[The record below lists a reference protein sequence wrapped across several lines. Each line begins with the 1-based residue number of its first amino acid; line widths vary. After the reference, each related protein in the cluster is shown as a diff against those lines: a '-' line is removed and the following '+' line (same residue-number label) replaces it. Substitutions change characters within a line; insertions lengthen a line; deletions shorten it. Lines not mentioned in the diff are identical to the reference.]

1 MNTIAQ
7 QITYRH
13 ALARQLGLTYLQY
26 ENLRY
31 EFYIDWCIHLLRS
44 GELQFALTLKT
55 LLTHDNLL
63 NWYEDQ
69 WYSEVEKTIERLYG
83 NDITLFNAEDI
94 YLLIC
99 IYAENILQYYPSV
112 LLKKITSRTAHNG
125 DEAETKR
132 RHTEHV
138 PNTKRTRTEH

>member
-1 MNTIAQ
+1 MNTIPQ

-13 ALARQLGLTYLQY
+13 ALARQLGITYLQY

-31 EFYIDWCIHLLRS
+31 EFYIDWSIPLLACPPS
-44 GELQFALTLKT
+44 GVRGLQLKT
-55 LLTHDNLL
+55 LIAHDNLL

-112 LLKKITSRTAHNG
+112 LLKKIKQTQYENRT
-125 DEAETKR
+125 
-132 RHTEHV
+132 
-138 PNTKRTRTEH
+138 

>member
-31 EFYIDWCIHLLRS
+31 EFYIDWCVHLIQQ
-44 GELQFALTLKT
+44 GKALHLKP
-55 LLTHDNLL
+55 LVSHDSLM
-63 NWYEDQ
+63 NWYDDQ

-83 NDITLFNAEDI
+83 NDITLFNADDVL
-94 YLLIC
+94 LLIT
-99 IYAENILQYYPSV
+99 IYAENLLQYYPSI
-112 LLKKITSRTAHNG
+112 LLKKITARA
-125 DEAETKR
+125 
-132 RHTEHV
+132 
-138 PNTKRTRTEH
+138 TRTEDKPNKI

>member
-31 EFYIDWCIHLLRS
+31 EFYNEWCTNLCNTARGLH
-44 GELQFALTLKT
+44 LKT
-55 LLTHDNLL
+55 LITHDTLL
-63 NWYEDQ
+63 NWYDDQ

-83 NDITLFNAEDI
+83 NDITLFNADDVL
-94 YLLIC
+94 LLIT
-99 IYAENILQYYPSV
+99 IYAENILQYYPSI
-112 LLKKITSRTAHNG
+112 LLKKITARAARTDTN
-125 DEAETKR
+125 R
-132 RHTEHV
+132 R
-138 PNTKRTRTEH
+138 

>member
-1 MNTIAQ
+1 MNTIPQ

-13 ALARQLGLTYLQY
+13 AIAHQLGLTYLQY

-31 EFYIDWCIHLLRS
+31 EFYIDWCIHLI
-44 GELQFALTLKT
+44 QQDKAPNLKH

-112 LLKKITSRTAHNG
+112 LLKKITARVARNG